1 MLFVE
6 SNEWA
11 YSTPSEMQY
20 RCKDLAERAIGYGIP
35 GVIIDGT
42 DACQVYDA
50 AREAVER
57 AHRGEGPTL
66 IEAKM
71 MRMKGH
77 AIHDSA
83 TYVPKEMFDFWKKR
97 DPIARFENYLVKEK
111 KWLSTKENVALIA
124 EVEEVI
130 EAEREIAVNS
140 PMPTPESA
148 EGGVYCEDGC
158 HTIKP
163 KYGMPKVKKG
173 TSGYKETEAAVH
185 LK

>member
-1 MLFVE
+1 
-6 SNEWA
+6 
-11 YSTPSEMQY
+11 
-20 RCKDLAERAIGYGIP
+20 
-35 GVIIDGT
+35 
-42 DACQVYDA
+42 
-50 AREAVER
+50 
-57 AHRGEGPTL
+57 
-66 IEAKM
+66 
-71 MRMKGH
+71 
-77 AIHDSA
+77 
-83 TYVPKEMFDFWKKR
+83 
-97 DPIARFENYLVKEK
+97 VKEK